1 MADLRFKLIIFL
13 SCCSSLSLAQIDFSG
28 KVVDESG
35 AAIDGVEILLIN
47 SGERTSTNEL
57 GNFNFEVKN
66 PGVYQLVGFAFGY
79 EKFEKSIEI
88 NQDLEYNFSLVE
100 LTENLSE
107 LEFISREK
115 QDFNLRRLN
124 PVEGMSI
131 YSGKKNEVIMV
142 DQLTANKASNNAR
155 QVYAQIVGL
164 NIYENGDGG
173 LQLNIGGRGLDP
185 NRSSNFNT
193 RQNGYDISADVLGY
207 PESYYTPP
215 AEALN
220 QIQVVRG
227 AASLQ
232 YGTQFGGLINFK
244 MKTPPLDKKIQLVTR
259 QSAGSFNAFSSFN
272 SLGGSLGKFSYYTYY
287 NGKKSDGFRPNA
299 SYYSHNAYSFLQ
311 YKFNYKTSISLEYT
325 HLSYLAQQAGG
336 LSDTQF
342 NIDHR
347 FSNRTR
353 NWFDVDWNLA
363 ALKFN
368 HSFSNNVK
376 IEAMLFGLLADRKS
390 LGYRGNPINLNNNPI
405 SEEDYVDENGDF
417 IFNRDLIFGTFK
429 NYGAEFRLLNPYK
442 IKSKDL
448 ILLLG
453 SKFYRSQNTSRQG
466 PGTIGTN
473 ADFNFQN
480 ELYPD
485 YSNQSDFKFPNL
497 NVAIFGENIFFINE
511 KLSVTPGFRFEHI
524 ITESNG
530 YYKQIIFDNA
540 QNPISNV
547 ELRDDRLFDRSI
559 FLLGLGM
566 SYLMN
571 INNEWY
577 ANFSQNYRSVTFSD
591 IRTTSPT
598 FIVDPD
604 IRDERGFTTDL
615 GLRSLDQQTISYDL
629 SVFGLFYDDRIGII
643 FDDRANRVRKNIG
656 TAFIY
661 GLEMFGEINLIEIIK
676 SESSEVKAGIFINT
690 AITRSSYL
698 RSEENNVEGKQVE
711 FIPKLNFKTG
721 INFGYKNFSGSLQW
735 IYLSEQYTDV
745 ENSSIAIEGDMRN
758 GLIGQIPKYD
768 VMDLSLSYLMGR
780 FKLETG
786 INNLLDEKY
795 FTRRAISYPGP
806 GIIPSDSRSFY
817 STLQVKF

>member
-35 AAIDGVEILLIN
+35 AAIYGVEILLIN

-57 GNFNFEVKN
+57 GLFNFELKKS
-66 PGVYQLVGFAFGY
+66 GVYQLVGFAFGY

-244 MKTPPLDKKIQLVTR
+244 MKTPPLDKKIELVTR

-299 SYYSHNAYSFLQ
+299 SYYSHNVYSFLQ
-311 YKFNYKTSISLEYT
+311 YKFNYKTSISLEYS

-353 NWFDVDWNLA
+353 NWFDIDWNLA

-368 HSFSNNVK
+368 HSFSNNLK

-429 NYGAEFRLLNPYK
+429 NYGAELRLLYPYK

-448 ILLLG
+448 IILLG

-473 ADFNFQN
+473 ANFNFQN

-497 NVAIFGENIFFINE
+497 NVAFFGENIFFINE
-511 KLSVTPGFRFEHI
+511 KLSVTPGFRFELI
-524 ITESNG
+524 NTESKG

-559 FLLGLGM
+559 FLLGLGV

-577 ANFSQNYRSVTFSD
+577 VNFSQNYRSVTFSD

-598 FIVDPD
+598 FIIDPD
-604 IRDERGFTTDL
+604 ISDERGFTTDL
-615 GLRSLDQQTISYDL
+615 GLRSLDQKTISYDL

-643 FDDRANRVRKNIG
+643 LDDRANRVRKNIG

-676 SESSEVKAGIFINT
+676 SESSKVRAGIFINT
-690 AITRSSYL
+690 AITKSSYL

-745 ENSSIAIEGDMRN
+745 ENSSIAMEGDMRN

-786 INNLLDEKY
+786 INNLLDEIY

>member
-1 MADLRFKLIIFL
+1 MADLRFKLL
-13 SCCSSLSLAQIDFSG
+13 VLLLCYSSLSVAQIDFSG
-28 KVVDESG
+28 VVVDEKG
-35 AAIDGVEILLIN
+35 IVMEGVEILLIN
-47 SGERTSTNEL
+47 SGDRTSTNRL
-57 GNFNFEVKN
+57 GYYSFQLKKS
-66 PGVYQLVGFAFGY
+66 GVYQVVGFAFGY
-79 EKFEKSIEI
+79 EKFEQSIEI
-88 NQDLEYNFSLVE
+88 NEDLEFNFSLVE

-107 LEFISREK
+107 LEFRSKEK

-215 AEALN
+215 AEALT

-244 MKTPPLDKKIQLVTR
+244 MKKPSLDKKIELITR
-259 QSAGSFNAFSSFN
+259 QSVGSFNAISSFN
-272 SLGGSLGKFSYYTYY
+272 SLSGSLGKLSYYTYY

-299 SYYSHNAYSFLQ
+299 SYYSHNVFSFLQ
-311 YKFNYKTSISLEYT
+311 YQFNLKTSISLEYT

-342 NIDHR
+342 NIDYR

-353 NWFDVDWNLA
+353 NWFDINWNLA
-363 ALKFN
+363 ALKFK
-368 HSFSNNVK
+368 HSFSNKVK
-376 IEAMLFGLLADRKS
+376 IEATFFGLLADRKS

-405 SEEDYVDENGDF
+405 SEEDYLDENGDF
-417 IFNRDLIFGTFK
+417 IYNRDLIFGTFK
-429 NYGAEFRLLNPYK
+429 NYGAELRLLSPYK
-442 IKSKDL
+442 IKNKDV
-448 ILLLG
+448 IFLLG

-466 PGTIGTN
+466 PGTKGSN
-473 ADFNFQN
+473 ANFTFQN

-497 NVAIFGENIFFINE
+497 NIAFFGENIFFIND
-511 KLSVTPGFRFEHI
+511 KLSITPGFRFEHI
-524 ITESNG
+524 LTESNG
-530 YYKQIIFDNA
+530 FYKQITFNLA
-540 QNPISNV
+540 QKPISNV
-547 ELRDDRLFDRSI
+547 EFRDDRTFDRSI
-559 FLLGLGM
+559 FLLGLGV

-591 IRTTSPT
+591 IRTTSPI

-604 IRDERGFTTDL
+604 ITDERGFTIDL
-615 GLRSLDQQTISYDL
+615 GLRSLDQKIVSYDL

-643 FDDRANRVRKNIG
+643 LDDRANRVRKNIG

-661 GLEMFGEINLIEIIK
+661 GLEIFGEINLIEVMK
-676 SESSEVKAGIFINT
+676 SKAREVRAGIFINT
-690 AITRSSYL
+690 AITKSSYL
-698 RSEENNVEGKQVE
+698 SSEENNVEGKEVE

-721 INFGYKNFSGSLQW
+721 INFGYKNFTGSLQW

-745 ENSSIAIEGDMRN
+745 ENSSIAPEGDRRN
-758 GLIGQIPKYD
+758 GLIGQIPTYD
-768 VMDLSLSYLMGR
+768 VMDLSFAYTIGR
-780 FKLETG
+780 FKLEAG
-786 INNLLDEKY
+786 INNFLDERY
-795 FTRRAISYPGP
+795 FTRRATSYPGP

-817 STLQVKF
+817 TTLQVKF

>member
-13 SCCSSLSLAQIDFSG
+13 SFCSSLSLAQIDFSG

-35 AAIDGVEILLIN
+35 AAIYGVDILLIN

-57 GNFNFEVKN
+57 GLFNFELKKS
-66 PGVYQLVGFAFGY
+66 GVYQLVGFAFGY

-220 QIQVVRG
+220 QIQVVKG

-429 NYGAEFRLLNPYK
+429 KLW
-442 IKSKDL
+442 
-448 ILLLG
+448 
-453 SKFYRSQNTSRQG
+453 SR
-466 PGTIGTN
+466 I
-473 ADFNFQN
+473 
-480 ELYPD
+480 
-485 YSNQSDFKFPNL
+485 
-497 NVAIFGENIFFINE
+497 
-511 KLSVTPGFRFEHI
+511 
-524 ITESNG
+524 
-530 YYKQIIFDNA
+530 
-540 QNPISNV
+540 
-547 ELRDDRLFDRSI
+547 
-559 FLLGLGM
+559 
-566 SYLMN
+566 
-571 INNEWY
+571 
-577 ANFSQNYRSVTFSD
+577 
-591 IRTTSPT
+591 
-598 FIVDPD
+598 
-604 IRDERGFTTDL
+604 
-615 GLRSLDQQTISYDL
+615 
-629 SVFGLFYDDRIGII
+629 
-643 FDDRANRVRKNIG
+643 
-656 TAFIY
+656 
-661 GLEMFGEINLIEIIK
+661 
-676 SESSEVKAGIFINT
+676 
-690 AITRSSYL
+690 
-698 RSEENNVEGKQVE
+698 
-711 FIPKLNFKTG
+711 
-721 INFGYKNFSGSLQW
+721 
-735 IYLSEQYTDV
+735 
-745 ENSSIAIEGDMRN
+745 
-758 GLIGQIPKYD
+758 
-768 VMDLSLSYLMGR
+768 
-780 FKLETG
+780 
-786 INNLLDEKY
+786 
-795 FTRRAISYPGP
+795 
-806 GIIPSDSRSFY
+806 
-817 STLQVKF
+817 